1 MGPVPKKK
9 SLTVRRVLVLLLAYI
24 MLAVCGGVATS
35 VLVIPGVIG
44 ANNVAKA
51 VIPSLKVEN
60 VDFDVTSLPQKSTM
74 YASDGTTVITDFLQP
89 EPYRRAAEED
99 FQGHAA
105 GRGGA

>member
-1 MGPVPKKK
+1 MPKKK

-35 VLVIPGVIG
+35 VLLIPGAIG

-60 VDFDVTSLPQKSTM
+60 VDFDVTSLPQ
-74 YASDGTTVITDFLQP
+74 P

>member
-1 MGPVPKKK
+1 MGPMPKKK

-35 VLVIPGVIG
+35 VLLIPGVIG

-60 VDFDVTSLPQKSTM
+60 VDFDVTSLPQ
-74 YASDGTTVITDFLQP
+74 TDP
-89 EPYRRAAEED
+89 SRRGAEDD